1 MLLLYQKQWSGDD
14 DMKYVFIANPNA
26 GKGQAVELLRSE
38 IEKLPQKADCEIL
51 ETEGILHA
59 TRLVKEWAAAHPGEE
74 ARFIACGGD
83 GTINEVFSG
92 AIGLRNVSVSVFPCG
107 SGNDFV
113 KVFGGME
120 KFSDLRKILEA
131 PVQKLDVLKANDR
144 YCILFWDRQSL
155 LHSHE
160 NKSDRRRRR

>member
-92 AIGLRNVSVSVFPCG
+92 AIGLKNVSVSVFPCG

-120 KFSDLRKILEA
+120 KFSDLRKIL
-131 PVQKLDVLKANDR
+131 
-144 YCILFWDRQSL
+144 
-155 LHSHE
+155 
-160 NKSDRRRRR
+160 